1 MEKQQYTITAAL
13 PYANGPLHLGHVAGV
28 YLPADIFVRFLRHKG
43 HDVAFICGSDEHGA
57 AITLRAKK
65 EGITP
70 QEIVD
75 KYHSILSDSFKKF
88 DISFDIFHRTTTEIH
103 KETAQ
108 DFFTQLNNNDKLT
121 QQRSEQYF
129 DEEFQQFLA
138 DRYITGECPKCGY
151 AEAYGDQCE
160 KCGSALSP
168 NELINPVSKLSGKS
182 PIMKETSHWFLPMER
197 HEKWLKEWI
206 QEGKLDGVQQ
216 HDPSQWRKQVLGQCM
231 SWIDGGLKPRAM
243 TRDLDWGIPVPVEGA
258 DGKVLY
264 VWLDAPIGYISA
276 TKQWAK
282 DNNKNW
288 KDYWTGDR
296 KLVHFIGKDNIVFH
310 AIIFPILLK
319 EHGEFIL
326 PDNVPASEFLNL
338 EGDKFSTSRNW
349 AVWLHEY
356 LERYPDKVD
365 ELKYTLTSIAPES
378 RDSEFTWNEFQ
389 SRVNNELADVLGNFV
404 NRALV
409 LNDKYYDGVVPAR
422 QELTDHDQEIIDQM
436 AATPQRVE
444 ELLYKYKI
452 REAQG
457 EVMGLARLGN
467 KYLAETEPWK
477 LAKTDP
483 ERVKTIL
490 NIAIQIT
497 GSLSILLDPF
507 IPGTAQKLRDF
518 LNVEKVDWSKAGD
531 IDLIPFGMKANK
543 PTILFQ
549 KIDDAFVENEQALLQ
564 ATKTEEMTAEPEKE
578 AIEFDEFMKID
589 LRVGQILEAKKVKK
603 ADKLLELKV
612 DTGLDQR
619 TIISGIAQHYSPE
632 DIVGTKVTVLMNL
645 PPRKIRGVVSQGMIL
660 MAEDKEG
667 VLSFMIPDKD
677 LEVGSEIR

>member
-28 YLPADIFVRFLRHKG
+28 YLPADVFVRFLRHKG
-43 HDVAFICGSDEHGA
+43 HDVAFISGSDEHGA

-75 KYHSILSDSFKKF
+75 KYHSILADSFKKF

-108 DFFTQLNNNDKLT
+108 DFFTQLNNNDKFT

-129 DEEFQQFLA
+129 DEEYQQFLA

-182 PIMKETSHWFLPMER
+182 PVMKETSHWFLPMER
-197 HEKWLKEWI
+197 HEQWLKEWI
-206 QEGKLDGVQQ
+206 QEGTLDGVQQ
-216 HDPSQWRKQVLGQCM
+216 HDPSQWRNQVLGQCM

-356 LERYPDKVD
+356 LARYPDKID
-365 ELKYTLTSIAPES
+365 ELKYTLTAIAPES

-409 LNDKYYDGVVPAR
+409 LNDKYYDGEVPAR
-422 QELTDHDQEIIDQM
+422 QELTDHDQEIIKQLSE
-436 AATPQRVE
+436 TPQRVE

-507 IPGTAQKLRDF
+507 IPGTAKKLREF
-518 LNVEKVDWSKAGD
+518 LNVEKADWSRAGD
-531 IDLIPFGMKANK
+531 VDFIPAGMKANK

-564 ATKTEEMTAEPEKE
+564 ATKSEEMTGEPEKE
-578 AIEFDEFMKID
+578 AIQFEEFMKMD

-619 TIISGIAQHYSPE
+619 TIVSGIAQHYSPE

-660 MAEDKEG
+660 MAEDSEG
-667 VLSFMIPDKD
+667 VLSFMVPDKD

>member
-1 MEKQQYTITAAL
+1 M
-13 PYANGPLHLGHVAGV
+13 
-28 YLPADIFVRFLRHKG
+28 
-43 HDVAFICGSDEHGA
+43 
-57 AITLRAKK
+57 
-65 EGITP
+65 
-70 QEIVD
+70 
-75 KYHSILSDSFKKF
+75 
-88 DISFDIFHRTTTEIH
+88 
-103 KETAQ
+103 
-108 DFFTQLNNNDKLT
+108 
-121 QQRSEQYF
+121 
-129 DEEFQQFLA
+129 
-138 DRYITGECPKCGY
+138 
-151 AEAYGDQCE
+151 
-160 KCGSALSP
+160 
-168 NELINPVSKLSGKS
+168 
-182 PIMKETSHWFLPMER
+182 
-197 HEKWLKEWI
+197 
-206 QEGKLDGVQQ
+206 
-216 HDPSQWRKQVLGQCM
+216 
-231 SWIDGGLKPRAM
+231 
-243 TRDLDWGIPVPVEGA
+243 
-258 DGKVLY
+258 
-264 VWLDAPIGYISA
+264 
-276 TKQWAK
+276 
-282 DNNKNW
+282 
-288 KDYWTGDR
+288 
-296 KLVHFIGKDNIVFH
+296 
-310 AIIFPILLK
+310 
-319 EHGEFIL
+319 
-326 PDNVPASEFLNL
+326 

-356 LERYPDKVD
+356 LERYPNKID
-365 ELKYTLTSIAPES
+365 ELKYTLTAIAPES

-409 LNDKYYDGVVPAR
+409 LNGKYYDGVVPAR
-422 QELTDHDQEIIDQM
+422 QALTDHDQEIIKQM
-436 AATPQRVE
+436 AETPKRVE

-507 IPGTAQKLRDF
+507 IPGTAQKLREF
-518 LNVEKVDWSKAGD
+518 LNVEKADWSKAGD
-531 IDLIPFGMKANK
+531 IDFIPAGMKANK
-543 PTILFQ
+543 PTILFE

-564 ATKTEEMTAEPEKE
+564 ATKSEEMTAEPEKE
-578 AIEFDEFMKID
+578 AIQFEEFMKMD

-619 TIISGIAQHYSPE
+619 TIVSGIAQHYSPE

-667 VLSFMIPDKD
+667 VLSFMVPDKD
-677 LEVGSEIR
+677 FEVGAEIR